1 MSAAVSSSSRTL
13 RTVTSIERWSLL
25 NAVAMIVATA
35 FAVYLGATWPAVVV
49 GGIAL
54 VALAIVAR
62 GRWTPAGTFGRAN
75 LVTAARLAL
84 LLALPLLPAD
94 GSPLWPI
101 VGGLVVLVTDGL
113 DGWLARR
120 YGLTSEFGEFFD
132 KETDA
137 LFLLVICL
145 MTASRGHLPDAVIA
159 LGLLRYLFVVAL
171 FVIQPNT
178 GKEYRSSWAR
188 VIYVIAVLALLA
200 AFLPY
205 PALTLPLVAAAAAAL
220 FYSFG
225 RYAWW
230 LWRERV

>member
-1 MSAAVSSSSRTL
+1 MSSPVSSSSRTFH
-13 RTVTSIERWSLL
+13 TVTPIERWSLF
-25 NAVAMIVATA
+25 NAVAMLLATA
-35 FAVYLGATWPAVVV
+35 LALVLGATWPAVVM
-49 GGIAL
+49 GGGAL
-54 VALAIVAR
+54 VGLAVVAC
-62 GRWTPAGTFGRAN
+62 GRWTPAGAFGRAN

-101 VGGLVVLVTDGL
+101 AGGLVVLLSDGL

-120 YGLTSEFGEFFD
+120 YELSSEFGEFFD

-145 MTASRGHLPDAVIA
+145 MTAHRGYLPDVVVG
-159 LGLLRYLFVVAL
+159 LGTLRYLFVVAL

-188 VIYVIAVLALLA
+188 VIYVLAVLALLA

-205 PALTLPLVAAAAAAL
+205 PAFTLPLVALASAAL
-220 FYSFG
+220 IYSFG

-230 LWRERV
+230 LWRG

>member
-1 MSAAVSSSSRTL
+1 MSATVSSSSHTL
-13 RTVTSIERWSLL
+13 RTVTPIERWSLL
-25 NAVAMIVATA
+25 NAVAMILATA
-35 FAVYLGATWPAVVV
+35 LALYLGATWPAVAV
-49 GGIAL
+49 GGVAL
-54 VALAIVAR
+54 VALTVVAR
-62 GRWTPAGTFGRAN
+62 GGWTPAGTFGRAN

-84 LLALPLLPAD
+84 LLALPLLPTG

-101 VGGLVVLVTDGL
+101 AGGLVVLLSDGL

-120 YGLTSEFGEFFD
+120 YELASEFGEFFD

-145 MTASRGHLPDAVIA
+145 MTASRGHLPVAVVG

-171 FVIQPNT
+171 FVLQPNT

-205 PALTLPLVAAAAAAL
+205 PTLTLPLVTGAAAAL
-220 FYSFG
+220 IYSFG

-230 LWRERV
+230 LWRG

>member
-1 MSAAVSSSSRTL
+1 MFFAVFSSSRTL
-13 RTVTSIERWSLL
+13 RTVTPIERWSLL
-25 NAVAMIVATA
+25 NAVAMILATA
-35 FAVYLGATWPAVVV
+35 LALWIDATWPAVVV
-49 GGIAL
+49 GGL
-54 VALAIVAR
+54 ALAGLTVVAR
-62 GRWTPAGTFGRAN
+62 GRWTPAGAFGRAN

-84 LLALPLLPAD
+84 LLVLPLLPAD

-101 VGGLVVLVTDGL
+101 AGGLVVLLSDGL

-120 YGLTSEFGEFFD
+120 YELASEFGEFFD

-145 MTASRGHLPDAVIA
+145 MTASRGHLPDAVVG

-171 FVIQPNT
+171 FVLQPNT

-188 VIYVIAVLALLA
+188 VIYVIAVLALLV

-205 PALTLPLVAAAAAAL
+205 PAVALPLVAAASAAL
-220 FYSFG
+220 IYSFG

-230 LWRERV
+230 LWRG